1 MLYNFSRSLVG
12 GIMIRIEDVDAM
24 IELAQ
29 SFLEEPIK
37 QLGSSEFDRGGYAML
52 YKLIDSLERMKESNI
67 DDN

>member
-1 MLYNFSRSLVG
+1 
-12 GIMIRIEDVDAM
+12 MIRVEDVDAM

-52 YKLIDSLERMKESNI
+52 YKLIDSLERMKENSDESN
-67 DDN
+67 

>member
-1 MLYNFSRSLVG
+1 
-12 GIMIRIEDVDAM
+12 MIRIEDVDAM